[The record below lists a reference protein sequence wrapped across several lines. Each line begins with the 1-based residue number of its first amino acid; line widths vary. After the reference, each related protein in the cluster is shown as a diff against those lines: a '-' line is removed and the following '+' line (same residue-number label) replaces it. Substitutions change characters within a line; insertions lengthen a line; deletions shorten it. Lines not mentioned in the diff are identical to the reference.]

1 MQDWRTLYQQK
12 LTTAE
17 EAVKHI
23 KSGDRVVVTHATGEP
38 ILLTDAMVAN
48 AEQYENVEV
57 VHMVAMGKAEYCLP
71 ENSKHFR
78 HNSLFLGGSTRKA
91 IEEGRG
97 DFTPVFFSEIPEL
110 FRTNLHPNVV
120 LLHLSTPDEHGY
132 CSFGVSCDYT
142 KPAAECA
149 DLLIAQINPKMP
161 RTMGD
166 SFIHVSKL
174 DYIVEQETD
183 LIELAPPH
191 IGDVE
196 RAIGENIASL
206 VKDGDCLQLGIGAIP
221 DAVLLFL
228 KDKKDLGIHSE
239 MFSDGVVE
247 LVEAGVITNA
257 KKNIHKGKSVA
268 TFLMGTR
275 RLYDYV
281 DNNPEVA
288 MMPVDYVND
297 PRVICQND
305 NLVSINSCVQ
315 VDLMGQVVSTC
326 VGLRQISGVGGQVDF
341 VRGANMSRG
350 GRTIMAMPSTA
361 AKGTISKI
369 VPLIDEGAAVTT
381 SRYDVNYVVTE
392 YGIAQLKGKTL
403 RERAEVEPGDLVM
416 FAAGSRLASD
426 EILGGMRCH
435 MADALNVPREGHD
448 FLWVVNFP
456 LFHWDE
462 ERKAYAA
469 EHQPFTLPTESDVE
483 KIKADPLAAGSYTY
497 DFVMDGYE
505 AGGGGMRIHDAAMQE
520 AMLELLGFTP
530 ERAREQFGYVMEA
543 LEFGAPPMGGFALGL
558 DRVCMLLTGSDSIR
572 EVMAFPKTSSGSD
585 LMSDAPGE
593 VSAKQL
599 KEVSIRPL

>member
-1 MQDWRTLYQQK
+1 MDWKTWYQEH
-12 LTTAE
+12 LCTAQ
-17 EAVKHI
+17 EAVQKI
-23 KSGDRVVVTHATGEP
+23 QSGSRVVVAHACGEP
-38 ILLTDAMVAN
+38 SAILDAMVAN
-48 AEQYENVEV
+48 AAQYRNVEI
-57 VHMVAMGKAEYCLP
+57 VHMVAMGKAAYCQP
-71 ENSKHFR
+71 QYDKNFH
-78 HNSLFLGGSTRKA
+78 HNAFFLGGSTRA
-91 IEEGRG
+91 AAAEGRV
-97 DFTPVFFSEIPEL
+97 DFTPVYFSEIPSLLREDL
-110 FRTNLHPNVV
+110 RPNVT
-120 LLHLSTPDEHGY
+120 LLQCSPPDAHGY
-132 CSFGVSCDYT
+132 VSLGVSVDYT

-183 LIELAPPH
+183 LIELPPPH
-191 IGDVE
+191 IGEVA

-257 KKNIHKGKSVA
+257 RKNIHKGKSVA

-403 RERAEVEPGDLVM
+403 RERARELIGIAHPD
-416 FAAGSRLASD
+416 F
-426 EILGGMRCH
+426 
-435 MADALNVPREGHD
+435 REG
-448 FLWVVNFP
+448 LIKVY
-456 LFHWDE
+456 E
-462 ERKAYAA
+462 ERFHCK
-469 EHQPFTLPTESDVE
+469 F
-483 KIKADPLAAGSYTY
+483 
-497 DFVMDGYE
+497 
-505 AGGGGMRIHDAAMQE
+505 
-520 AMLELLGFTP
+520 
-530 ERAREQFGYVMEA
+530 
-543 LEFGAPPMGGFALGL
+543 
-558 DRVCMLLTGSDSIR
+558 
-572 EVMAFPKTSSGSD
+572 
-585 LMSDAPGE
+585 
-593 VSAKQL
+593 
-599 KEVSIRPL
+599 